1 MYYENDYIMRLIREM
16 IRAIIKLIF
25 HIDTENPLEALAKDE
40 KSQQVL
46 DRLLNR
52 IDEGKINEAENE
64 LFDMTCDGSRTNL
77 ETALLF
83 YTYLNEKEDDFLRA
97 HDYSREEIRL
107 GLEDLIGRYGISGLG
122 DIFADA
128 P

>member
-77 ETALLF
+77 EIALLF

>member
-1 MYYENDYIMRLIREM
+1 ME
-16 IRAIIKLIF
+16 
-25 HIDTENPLEALAKDE
+25 TLARDE
-40 KSQQVL
+40 KAQQVL
-46 DRLLNR
+46 NHLLNR
-52 IDEGKINEAENE
+52 IDEGEINEAENE
-64 LFDMTCDGSRTNL
+64 LFDMTCDGNRANL

-107 GLEDLIGRYGISGLG
+107 GLEDLMGRYGISGLG
-122 DIFADA
+122 DVFADA

>member
-64 LFDMTCDGSRTNL
+64 LFDMTCDGSKTNL

>member
-46 DRLLNR
+46 NHLLNR
-52 IDEGKINEAENE
+52 IDEGEINEAENE
-64 LFDMTCDGSRTNL
+64 LFDMTCDGNRANL
-77 ETALLF
+77 EIALLF

-107 GLEDLIGRYGISGLG
+107 GLENLMSRYGISGMG
-122 DIFADA
+122 DVFADA